1 MKFLSFSNNG
11 RVSYGAADDS
21 GIIDLGARYAHRWP
35 SLTAVLRDDAIEELK
50 SRAAGLRADLST
62 NEIRFLAPILDP
74 GRILCVGLN
83 YKSHVEESG
92 RDIPAYPTLF
102 VRFPDS
108 HVGHGQA
115 MIRPRV
121 SEKFDFEGEL
131 AFIVGKGGRHI
142 RSDTA
147 LSCIAGYSCYNDGSI
162 RDFQRHASQFTPGKN
177 FWHSGAFG
185 PWMVTS
191 DEIPDPGRLTL
202 ETRLNGE
209 VMQSAPTSDLL
220 FDVPYLVEYISQV
233 FPLRA
238 GDVVSTGTTGG
249 VGNARTP
256 PLFLKP
262 GDRIE
267 VEISGIGTLSNP
279 VEDERPAPDRERVTQ
294 QRLLPE

>member
-1 MKFLSFSNNG
+1 MKLLSFSRNG
-11 RVSYGAADDS
+11 RVSYGVADDN
-21 GIIDLGARYAHRWP
+21 GIIDLGARCSHRWP
-35 SLTAVLRDDAIEELK
+35 SLSAALRDGAIEELK

-62 NEIRFLAPILDP
+62 DEIRFLAPILDP

-83 YKSHVEESG
+83 YKSHLEETG
-92 RDIPAYPTLF
+92 RKMPAYPTLF

-115 MIRPRV
+115 MIQPSV
-121 SEKFDFEGEL
+121 SAEFDFEGEL
-131 AFIVGKGGRHI
+131 AFIVGRGGRHI
-142 RSDTA
+142 RSNEA

-162 RDFQRHASQFTPGKN
+162 RDFQRHTSQFTPGKN

-220 FDVPYLVEYISQV
+220 FDVPYLVQYISKV

-238 GDVVSTGTTGG
+238 GDVVSTGTPGG
-249 VGNARTP
+249 VGRVRTP
-256 PLFLKP
+256 PVFLKP

-267 VEISGIGTLSNP
+267 VEISEIGTLSNP
-279 VEDERPAPDRERVTQ
+279 VEDER
-294 QRLLPE
+294 LPRSC